1 MTTSIGVIGPGAM
14 GLGIT
19 QSLLRGGFKV
29 LVRDVNPER
38 NRLASEAGASVC
50 DSAAAIAREADIVI
64 TVVVDAAQTR
74 DVCFGAGSICE
85 TMPSGGI
92 VIVCSTIAP
101 EDMVAIAYALAARN
115 ILMLDAPISGGPV
128 RAAAGTI
135 SMMIAGP
142 QAALDQCEPVLIAM
156 SDKRFV
162 ISHTAGDGARMK
174 LVNNLMAGINLVA
187 AAEAFSLGIKAGLD
201 PKKVYD
207 VVMASSG
214 QSWMAGDRMKRIID
228 GDRTVT
234 AAVPILTKDVGL
246 AMDFAKS
253 LKFPLPVGAQA
264 HQIFLATLAQGHAN
278 EDDNAVIRYYQALTG
293 IELP

>member
-1 MTTSIGVIGPGAM
+1 M

-19 QSLLRGGFKV
+19 QSLLRAGFRV

-38 NRLASEAGASVC
+38 NRLASAAGAVVC
-50 DSAAAIAREADIVI
+50 ADAAAVAREANIVI

-74 DVCFGAGSICE
+74 DVCFGAGGICE
-85 TMPSGGI
+85 TIQAGGV

-101 EDMVAIAYALAARN
+101 EDMESIARDLRARN
-115 ILMLDAPISGGPV
+115 IQMLDAPISGGPL

-142 QAALDQCEPVLIAM
+142 EAALKHCDAILQAM

-162 ISHTAGDGARMK
+162 ISHTEGDGARMK

-201 PKKVYD
+201 PQKIYD

-214 QSWMAGDRMKRIID
+214 QSWMAGDRMKRIIE
-228 GDRTVT
+228 GERTVT

-246 AMDFAKS
+246 ALDFAKS
-253 LKFPLPVGAQA
+253 LKFPLPAGGQA
-264 HQIFLATLAQGHAN
+264 HQIFLATLALGHAH

-293 IELP
+293 IALP

>member
-1 MTTSIGVIGPGAM
+1 MTTSIGVIGPGVM
-14 GLGIT
+14 GLGLA
-19 QSLLRGGFKV
+19 QSLLRAGFRV

-38 NRLASEAGASVC
+38 NRLAAAAGAIVC
-50 DSAAAIAREADIVI
+50 ASPADIAREANIVI

-74 DVCFGAGSICE
+74 DVCFGAGGICE
-85 TMPSGGI
+85 TMPANGV

-101 EDMVAIAYALAARN
+101 DDMASIGAELNARKVQ
-115 ILMLDAPISGGPV
+115 MLDAPISGGPA

-142 QAALDQCEPVLIAM
+142 QSALKQCDAM
-156 SDKRFV
+156 LGALSDKRFV
-162 ISHTAGDGARMK
+162 VSHKAGDGARMK
-174 LVNNLMAGINLVA
+174 LVNNLMAGINSVA

-201 PKKVYD
+201 PKKIYD

-214 QSWMAGDRMKRIID
+214 QSWMAGDRMKRIIE

-234 AAVPILTKDVGL
+234 AAVPILTKDIGL

-253 LKFPLPVGAQA
+253 LKFPLPVGGQA
-264 HQIFLATLAQGHAN
+264 HQIFLATLALGHEN

>member
-19 QSLLRGGFKV
+19 QALLRAGFRV

-38 NRLASEAGASVC
+38 NQLAADAGAVVC
-50 DSAAAIAREADIVI
+50 ADAAAVAREASIVI

-74 DVCFGAGSICE
+74 EVCFGAGGLCE
-85 TMPSGGI
+85 TMQAGG
-92 VIVCSTIAP
+92 VVMVCSTIAP
-101 EDMVAIAYALAARN
+101 DDMASIAHDLATRN
-115 ILMLDAPISGGPV
+115 IEMLDAPISGGPV
-128 RAAAGTI
+128 RAAAGTM

-142 QAALDQCEPVLIAM
+142 QSALTQCDAVLQAM

-174 LVNNLMAGINLVA
+174 LVNNLMAGINSVA

-201 PKKVYD
+201 PQKIYD

-214 QSWMAGDRMKRIID
+214 QSWMAGDRMKRIIA

-234 AAVPILTKDVGL
+234 AAVPIITKDVGL
-246 AMDFAKS
+246 ALDFAKS
-253 LKFPLPVGAQA
+253 LKFPLPIGGQA
-264 HQIFLATLAQGHAN
+264 HQVFLATLALGHEH

-293 IELP
+293 IALP

>member
-38 NRLASEAGASVC
+38 NRLAAEAGAGVC
-50 DSAAAIAREADIVI
+50 DSAAAIAREANIVI

-74 DVCFGAGSICE
+74 DVCFGAGGICT
-85 TMPSGGI
+85 TMPAGGI

-101 EDMVAIAYALAARN
+101 EDMVAISRDLLARN
-115 ILMLDAPISGGPV
+115 ILMLDAPISGGPL

-142 QAALDQCEPVLIAM
+142 QTALDQCEPALIAM

-174 LVNNLMAGINLVA
+174 LVNNLMAGIKSVA

-201 PKKVYD
+201 PKKIYA

-214 QSWMAGDRMKRIID
+214 QSWMAGDRMKRIIE

-234 AAVPILTKDVGL
+234 AAVPILTKDLGL

-253 LKFPLPVGAQA
+253 LKFPLPVGGQA
-264 HQIFLATLAQGHAN
+264 HQIFLATIALGHAN
-278 EDDNAVIRYYQALTG
+278 QDDNAVIRYYQALTG